1 MKVPDEF
8 LPIVSTS
15 HLTVQTCHSPSFTH
29 LKVLQ
34 LSDKEAAS
42 RFWIAASGSPEAVA
56 RAQQAKR
63 PKRPH
68 QRTLLHNLIES
79 LATKSKSLA
88 RTRQIKRPTQY
99 ERNTAINYILAN
111 WP

>member
-15 HLTVQTCHSPSFTH
+15 HSTVQTCHSPSFTH

-34 LSDKEAAS
+34 LSDEEAAS

-79 LATKSKSLA
+79 LTTKRNPWLGHEKSNDQLNMN
-88 RTRQIKRPTQY
+88 
-99 ERNTAINYILAN
+99 RNTAINY
-111 WP
+111 